1 MSGTVVELDPPPEG
15 TLTPRMKQLRGWIR
29 ESFPDRQV
37 DSWYEFDQRQEHYG
51 MHGYDR
57 SLRIRKIK
65 FRFERSQDAVLF
77 KLAHGG
83 K

>member
-1 MSGTVVELDPPPEG
+1 
-15 TLTPRMKQLRGWIR
+15 
-29 ESFPDRQV
+29 
-37 DSWYEFDQRQEHYG
+37 